1 MPPIRT
7 TFRSPTGLRF
17 AAALY
22 VIVFH
27 IHIRWPLTSQPD
39 FKNIPAQGAVEM
51 SLIFML
57 S

>member
-7 TFRSPTGLRF
+7 TFQSPTGLRF
-17 AAALY
+17 AAAIY

-27 IHIRWPLTSQPD
+27 IHIRWTLTSQPD
-39 FKNIPAQGAVEM
+39 RKNIPAQGAVKM